1 MLMVPLNIWTV
12 SFIASLVYLLCK
24 VIQYECFESP
34 KEIEKE
40 ENKRYS
46 VSQLSCATRAALNH
60 VKKEENNN
68 RLTII
73 KIEELKVSHKIF
85 SFKLQ
90 LYDFDKHVT
99 RDYTF
104 KVIRPLIE
112 KKEYKVESYQEIK
125 YMSDTDKTMLPMNA
139 LSLTDAAGFTSVT
152 DLRKM

>member
-1 MLMVPLNIWTV
+1 MVPLNIWTV
-12 SFIASLVYLLCK
+12 SFIASLVYILCK

-60 VKKEENNN
+60 VKKDTNNN

-90 LYDFDKHVT
+90 LYDFDMHVT

-104 KVIRPLIE
+104 KVIRPMIE

-139 LSLTDAAGFTSVT
+139 VSLTDVAGYSSVT

>member
-1 MLMVPLNIWTV
+1 MV
-12 SFIASLVYLLCK
+12 SLVYILCK

-60 VKKEENNN
+60 VKKDTNNN

-112 KKEYKVESYQEIK
+112 KKEYKVESYREIK

-139 LSLTDAAGFTSVT
+139 LSLTDAAGYTTVT

>member
-1 MLMVPLNIWTV
+1 MT
-12 SFIASLVYLLCK
+12 SLVYILCK

-60 VKKEENNN
+60 VKKDTNNN

-73 KIEELKVSHKIF
+73 KIEELKVSHKVF

-139 LSLTDAAGFTSVT
+139 RSLTDTAGYATVT